1 MHGFY
6 AYTLS
11 DSFDLE
17 GGIGDTHEEFN
28 MQIFNKSD
36 YVHKLVPIQMQF
48 TVSNHL
54 YVFTVMR

>member
-17 GGIGDTHEEFN
+17 RGIGDTHEEFN
-28 MQIFNKSD
+28 MQI
-36 YVHKLVPIQMQF
+36 
-48 TVSNHL
+48 
-54 YVFTVMR
+54 